1 MLFAWDKSGIGE
13 GLDDEGR
20 LRVRL
25 EQIDPLFQF
34 PSRLLGHLF
43 NAALVSA
50 VLWGEIPNLII
61 SIWLGATLIVTL
73 VRVCVSVAYQ
83 RGEPE
88 LADIGRWETMF
99 FAGSIATA
107 LLWGASSFI
116 VWLHPDLSYHAFIA
130 FVVGGTTAAV
140 AMMTYAHLPS
150 LHGFLLFGGVPV
162 AVNLLLKGDGVYLAM
177 GSMVSLFI
185 VLAVVHAHKANQ
197 ILMRSLVLREQNRSL
212 VADLSAARDSLEERV
227 RERTA
232 ELDQANVTLR
242 AEMAAHQETEG
253 RLRQAQKM
261 EAVGQL
267 TGGIAHD
274 FNNLL
279 SVIQGNLE
287 LLIRRRIPEEEVPD
301 RVDAMMRASKRGAQL
316 TRQLLAFSRRQ
327 KLHPHAVEVND
338 LVPSMIQMLQSTI
351 GETVEVRFVPDGGA
365 CDAHVDPG
373 QLESAI
379 LNLAINARDAMPHGG
394 VLTIATAS
402 GEFQFPAETSPD
414 LKEGEKNEPIEGTYA
429 LIAVSDTGTGISAEN
444 VDKVWEPFFTTK
456 SVGQGS
462 GLGLSMVYGFV
473 KQSGGQL
480 EIDSTEGEGTT
491 VKLYLPATAP
501 EKLRAFREKTK
512 SDDSL
517 RS

>member
-1 MLFAWDKSGIGE
+1 MLVAWDNSGIDE
-13 GLDDEGR
+13 VLDDEGR
-20 LRVRL
+20 LRVRV

-34 PSRLLGHLF
+34 PSRLLGHVF

-50 VLWGEIPNLII
+50 VLWGEISNVII
-61 SIWLGATLIVTL
+61 SIWFGVTLIVTFARIGL
-73 VRVCVSVAYQ
+73 SVAYQ
-83 RGEPE
+83 RGKPEP
-88 LADIGRWETMF
+88 ADIGRWEAIF

-140 AMMTYAHLPS
+140 AMMNYAHLPS
-150 LHGFLLFGGVPV
+150 LHGYLFVAGIPV
-162 AVNLLLKGDGVYLAM
+162 AVNLLLKGEGIYLAM

-185 VLAVVHAHKANQ
+185 VLAFVHAHKANK

-242 AEMAAHQETEG
+242 TEMAAHQETES

-274 FNNLL
+274 FNNFL

-287 LLIRRRIPEEEVPD
+287 LMIRRKIPEKD
-301 RVDAMMRASKRGAQL
+301 LSQMIDAMMRASKRGAQL

-327 KLHPHAVEVND
+327 TLNPQAVEVND
-338 LVPSMIQMLQSTI
+338 LVPSMIRLLQSTI
-351 GETVEVRFVPDGGA
+351 GETVEIRFVPDGGP
-365 CDAHVDPG
+365 CMAHVDPG

-379 LNLAINARDAMPHGG
+379 LNLAINSRDAMPDGG

-402 GEFQFPAETSPD
+402 GDYQFPAEITPEIE
-414 LKEGEKNEPIEGTYA
+414 EGTKNAPIEGTFA
-429 LIAVSDTGTGISAEN
+429 VIAVSDTGTGISPEN
-444 VDKVWEPFFTTK
+444 IDKVWEPFFTTK
-456 SVGQGS
+456 GVGEGS

-480 EIDSTEGEGTT
+480 EIDSTQGTGTT
-491 VKLYLPATAP
+491 VKLYLPVFVSEQP
-501 EKLRAFREKTK
+501 
-512 SDDSL
+512 
-517 RS
+517 